1 MRAVLVGLTVLVV
14 STLSPA
20 AAFAQQPA
28 VPAPSPGGSR
38 TMVSAADVAALI
50 AKAKVDRKENQALLA
65 QSMIR
70 LDPYNVSLEYRA
82 AVANAA
88 VHETEAELF
97 YVIDGSAMLVTGGK
111 LKNETRTNA
120 ANLSGSGIEGGV
132 SRHVSKGDFIMVP
145 EGTPHWFSSIDGT
158 VVLMSLHLP
167 RAPKTASAAH

>member
-1 MRAVLVGLTVLVV
+1 MRAVVAGLTLVLV
-14 STLSPA
+14 SA

-28 VPAPSPGGSR
+28 PSSR

-70 LDPYNVSLEYRA
+70 LAPYNVSLEYRA

-88 VHETEAELF
+88 MHETEAELF
-97 YVIDGSAMLVTGGK
+97 YVVDGSATLVTGGK
-111 LKNETRTNA
+111 LRNETRTNA
-120 ANLSGSGIEGGV
+120 ANLTGSGIDGGV
-132 SRHVSKGDFIMVP
+132 SRHVAKGDFIMVP
-145 EGTPHWFSSIDGT
+145 EGTPHWFSAIDGT

-167 RAPKTASAAH
+167 LPQKPAATP